1 MNAQP
6 VLHKQVLEAGG
17 PLAYAR
23 PSESSARRVVDNHC
37 VMTGRPRMRQCR
49 CVPEMREAPTCK
61 VVPRGLEP
69 RTLRLLAVRSNQLS
83 YVSTAP
89 DDLWVGH
96 INFGSFGTSG
106 VPWALWDPA
115 ALGAGNL
122 LAVSSWC
129 YCVCASPCQLPKNG
143 GDSREFAGVH
153 LLQPTL

>member
-23 PSESSARRVVDNHC
+23 PSKSSARRVVDNHC
-37 VMTGRPRMRQCR
+37 VMTGRPGMRQCR

-83 YVSTAP
+83 YETSCMLPDMQGINAAQGVRILQSALRAAGST
-89 DDLWVGH
+89 
-96 INFGSFGTSG
+96 
-106 VPWALWDPA
+106 
-115 ALGAGNL
+115 
-122 LAVSSWC
+122 
-129 YCVCASPCQLPKNG
+129 
-143 GDSREFAGVH
+143 
-153 LLQPTL
+153 

>member
-6 VLHKQVLEAGG
+6 VLHKQVFEAGG

-23 PSESSARRVVDNHC
+23 PSKSSARRVVDNHC

-83 YVSTAP
+83 DETN
-89 DDLWVGH
+89 D
-96 INFGSFGTSG
+96 ISF
-106 VPWALWDPA
+106 LQ
-115 ALGAGNL
+115 L
-122 LAVSSWC
+122 LAM
-129 YCVCASPCQLPKNG
+129 L
-143 GDSREFAGVH
+143 
-153 LLQPTL
+153 